1 MCPAVSAFPG
11 ELSVAPPVPR
21 SAVLPQ
27 QWSLMQ
33 EPRPPRP
40 VVPLSKLRLRRWPE
54 AVLPAAVPRVVPERQ
69 AVVAALVR
77 VVPERAAQV
86 PVEMRVLSAAVPRQP
101 VVRVAEPLSAAV
113 PRAVL
118 RQVPVAVHPSVEV
131 PRLVVAL
138 PLVAVPRLVVVHP
151 LVAVPRLVV
160 ALPLVVAPRLV
171 AVPPWLVAH
180 LPALRWSTQPVC
192 LRALRWWTRRWWDR

>member
-1 MCPAVSAFPG
+1 M
-11 ELSVAPPVPR
+11 APPVPR

-40 VVPLSKLRLRRWPE
+40 VVPLSKLRHRRWPAAE
-54 AVLPAAVPRVVPERQ
+54 LPAAAVP
-69 AVVAALVR
+69 R

-86 PVEMRVLSAAVPRQP
+86 PVEMWVLSAAVPRQP

-113 PRAVL
+113 PQAVL
-118 RQVPVAVHPSVEV
+118 RQVPVAVHPSAAVSRLVVALRSVAV
-131 PRLVVAL
+131 PRLVAAL
-138 PLVAVPRLVVVHP
+138 PLVAVPRLVGV
-151 LVAVPRLVV
+151 R
-160 ALPLVVAPRLV
+160 PLVVAPRLV

-180 LPALRWSTQPVC
+180 LQALRWWMQPVC

>member
-1 MCPAVSAFPG
+1 M
-11 ELSVAPPVPR
+11 APPVPR

-40 VVPLSKLRLRRWPE
+40 VVPLSKLRHRRWPAAE
-54 AVLPAAVPRVVPERQ
+54 LPAAAVPRVVPERQ
-69 AVVAALVR
+69 AEVLPVAALVR

-86 PVEMRVLSAAVPRQP
+86 PVEMWVLSAAVPRQP

-113 PRAVL
+113 PQAVL
-118 RQVPVAVHPSVEV
+118 RQVPVAVHPSAAVSRLVVALRSVAV
-131 PRLVVAL
+131 PRLVAAL
-138 PLVAVPRLVVVHP
+138 PLVAVPRLVGV
-151 LVAVPRLVV
+151 R
-160 ALPLVVAPRLV
+160 PLVVAPRLV

-180 LPALRWSTQPVC
+180 LQALRWWMQPVC